1 MVQRSLK
8 AFSKKLLVFLLLV
21 LLFSGCAGNKFDNIA
36 NLYTAKGE
44 NIVCFGN
51 SLTKGEGAGLPFVV
65 RLRRTEEGEGKDYP
79 SILRR
84 KLDLP
89 VINAGVNGDTTFSA
103 LRRLEKDVLSKDPR
117 IVIVELGAN
126 DYLAWGSQRKGP
138 STEESFKNLKYV
150 VDKIIKEGAIVIIAA
165 IPFDSEYKRRYKE
178 LAKETGALLIPD
190 IMKGILGNPSLM
202 SLDRMHPNDKGYQ
215 VMAENILE
223 YLEPLLQ
230 EMRQEGEKR

>member
-1 MVQRSLK
+1 MHKL
-8 AFSKKLLVFLLLV
+8 KKLLVLLLV
-21 LLFSGCAGNKFDNIA
+21 LLLSGCAGNTFRNVA
-36 NLYTAKGE
+36 NLYTARGN
-44 NIVCFGN
+44 NIVCFGD
-51 SLTKGEGAGLPFVV
+51 SLTKGEGVDFPGILGG
-65 RLRRTEEGEGKDYP
+65 RLGM
-79 SILRR
+79 S
-84 KLDLP
+84 
-89 VINAGVNGDTTFSA
+89 VINSGVIGDTTFSA
-103 LRRLEKDVLSKDPR
+103 IPRLEKDVLSKNPK

-126 DYLAWGSQRKGP
+126 DYLSWGSQRKGP

-150 VDKIIKEGAIVIIAA
+150 VDKIIKEGAIVVIAA

>member
-1 MVQRSLK
+1 MHKL
-8 AFSKKLLVFLLLV
+8 KKLLVLLLV
-21 LLFSGCAGNKFDNIA
+21 LLLSGCAGNKFDNIA

-51 SLTKGEGAGLPFVV
+51 SLTKGEGVDF
-65 RLRRTEEGEGKDYP
+65 P

-84 KLDLP
+84 KLGIS

-103 LRRLEKDVLSKDPR
+103 LSRLKSDVLEEDPK

-126 DYLAWGSQRKGP
+126 DYLSWGSQRKGP
-138 STEESFKNLKYV
+138 STEKSFKNLKYV
-150 VDKIIKEGAIVIIAA
+150 VDKIIKEGAIVVIAA